1 MIDALMPI
9 VLTFLFRALNPLLV
23 ADELDRDDVDSDD
36 DGEREESLDES
47 GDGLQPRTDQGVT
60 R

>member
-47 GDGLQPRTDQGVT
+47 EDGLQPRTGQGVT

>member
-1 MIDALMPI
+1 MPI